1 MRLVLSWSATGI
13 FIYWTGFSPE
23 LHVFLLIC
31 CTYRTPPPAR
41 AVRQTPKICRRSRN
55 EHECRCQNE
64 SRVPSCGNTANRI
77 SRRPGPVAMRLL
89 QELLFIK
96 FYRVRGLLRTAFAI
110 SNLDFHAPSRI
121 VLKEMAFTSHPDAV
135 LEQL

>member
-1 MRLVLSWSATGI
+1 
-13 FIYWTGFSPE
+13 
-23 LHVFLLIC
+23 
-31 CTYRTPPPAR
+31 
-41 AVRQTPKICRRSRN
+41 
-55 EHECRCQNE
+55 
-64 SRVPSCGNTANRI
+64 
-77 SRRPGPVAMRLL
+77 MRLL

-135 LEQL
+135 LEQLCKYTLAEFLVRARISEASPRP